1 MAAVRE
7 IRRLIGEGDCYQ
19 VNLTRRLSAA
29 VDVDPRRLFSALL
42 SLNPAPFA
50 AYIEGSRGTLAG
62 SSPERFLSVRGRRAE
77 SRPIKGTTA
86 RHADP
91 SRDNRASWALQASGK
106 NRAENVMIVDLVRN
120 DLGRV
125 CVPGTVQVDGLCRPE
140 AFAGVHHLVSTISG
154 RLEGEADAMD
164 ATRALFPP
172 GSMTGAPKIRAME
185 VIELLEPV
193 RRGPYAGAAGYLSAS
208 GDADLS
214 VVIRSFMVSEELAD
228 LQVGGAVVAE
238 SDPAGEFDESAL
250 KAERA
255 LQALGRACAG
265 EPAAGASPGRPA
277 PRTRSVG
284 RAG

>member
-1 MAAVRE
+1 
-7 IRRLIGEGDCYQ
+7 LWD
-19 VNLTRRLSAA
+19 
-29 VDVDPRRLFSALL
+29 
-42 SLNPAPFA
+42 
-50 AYIEGSRGTLAG
+50 
-62 SSPERFLSVRGRRAE
+62 
-77 SRPIKGTTA
+77 
-86 RHADP
+86 
-91 SRDNRASWALQASGK
+91 LQASGK

-154 RLEGEADAMD
+154 RLEGEAHALD

-185 VIELLEPV
+185 VIESLEPV

-214 VVIRSFMVSEELAD
+214 VVIRSFMVSEGEAD

-255 LQALGRACAG
+255 LKALDRACAG
-265 EPAAGASPGRPA
+265 DSAAGASPGPPA
-277 PRTRSVG
+277 PRNRSVG